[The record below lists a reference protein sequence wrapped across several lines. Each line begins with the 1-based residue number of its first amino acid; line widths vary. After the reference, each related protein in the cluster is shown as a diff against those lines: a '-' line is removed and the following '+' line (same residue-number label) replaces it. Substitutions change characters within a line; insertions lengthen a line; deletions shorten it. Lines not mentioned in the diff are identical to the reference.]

1 MNNHFN
7 ENISNMESFYIDFG
21 TSRVWF
27 KADETGVTTCG
38 RRTRLSADKL
48 SEFIAI
54 AKVLGFKAGRL

>member
-7 ENISNMESFYIDFG
+7 KNSSNMESFYIDFG

-27 KADETGVTTCG
+27 QADETGVTTCG
-38 RRTRLSADKL
+38 RRTRLSTDKL

>member
-1 MNNHFN
+1 
-7 ENISNMESFYIDFG
+7 MESFYIDFG

-27 KADETGVTTCG
+27 QADETGVTTCG
-38 RRTRLSADKL
+38 RRTRLSTDKL